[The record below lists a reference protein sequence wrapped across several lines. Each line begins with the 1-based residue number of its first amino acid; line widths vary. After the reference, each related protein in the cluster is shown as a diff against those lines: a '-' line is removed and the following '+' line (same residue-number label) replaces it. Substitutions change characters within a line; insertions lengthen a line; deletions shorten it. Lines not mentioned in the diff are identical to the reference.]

1 MSATYLP
8 EVAPDQGWEHIDAID
23 SAIRKAGWNGRISED
38 LRRSVR
44 VRRYQSRK
52 CVVSWDEFAEWRDGK
67 GFPVDIDDEDEDEDE
82 GEGRGRGR
90 GIYN

>member
-23 SAIRKAGWNGRISED
+23 SAIRKAGWSGRISED

-52 CVVSWDEFAEWRDGK
+52 CIVRWNDFVAWRADR
-67 GFPVDIDDEDEDEDE
+67 GFPVDLDLVE
-82 GEGRGRGR
+82 GGGVD
-90 GIYN
+90 

>member
-8 EVAPDQGWEHIDAID
+8 EVALDQGWDHIDAID

-38 LRRSVR
+38 LRRRVR

-52 CVVSWDEFAEWRDGK
+52 CVVGWDEFVAWRADR
-67 GFPVDIDDEDEDEDE
+67 GFPVDLDLVE
-82 GEGRGRGR
+82 GGLP
-90 GIYN
+90 N